1 MKINTS
7 ILYQWFKEYN
17 HLIFY
22 GELSL
27 VPITLNNTRRQLGQF
42 YYGKGSDGRGK
53 GIKIS
58 TYYDRPEDEYRNTL
72 VHEMCHLWCYKK
84 GWIGEHHG
92 KHWKAIAERAS
103 RITGLP
109 IQRVHYGA
117 EDWEVASKNKG
128 REKAI
133 KAKKEAPSLLVVL
146 EYPTYYFVVKTTA
159 NVLMKDDSTTWDC
172 KLRTSA
178 KWKVYISDDAFFKKY
193 QPSRSIHRGYKYGF
207 LEYQNKVAP
216 KLKGAKE
223 VNDLGKLFRGG
234 YDAYLR

>member
-7 ILYQWFKEYN
+7 ILNQWFKEYN
-17 HLIFY
+17 HLVFY

-42 YYGKGSDGRGK
+42 FWRNNGRTC

-72 VHEMCHLWCYKK
+72 VHEMCHLWCHKK

-92 KHWKAIAERAS
+92 PHWKAIAERAT

-109 IQRVHYGA
+109 IQRVHYGV
-117 EDWEVASKNKG
+117 EDCEVAGKNKAK
-128 REKAI
+128 EKAR
-133 KAKKEAPSLLVVL
+133 KAKKAAPSLLVVL
-146 EYPTYYFVVKTTA
+146 EYPTYYFLVKTTP
-159 NVLMKDDSTTWDC
+159 NVLRSDKCTTWDC

-178 KWKVYISDDAFFKKY
+178 KWRVLISDDKRFKTW
-193 QPSRSIHRGYKYGF
+193 QSSRSIGRGYRFGF
-207 LEYQNKVAP
+207 LEYRNEIEP
-216 KLKGAKE
+216 LLKNAVE
-223 VNDLGKLFRGG
+223 VDNLRKLFVGD
-234 YDAYLR
+234 YDKYLA